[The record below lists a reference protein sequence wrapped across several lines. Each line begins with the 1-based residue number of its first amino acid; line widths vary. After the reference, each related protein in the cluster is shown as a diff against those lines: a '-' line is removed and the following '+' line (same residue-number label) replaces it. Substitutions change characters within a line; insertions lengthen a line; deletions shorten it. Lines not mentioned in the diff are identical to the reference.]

1 MEGARVRVLI
11 TNTAALNTGD
21 AAILFATLDI
31 LREAFG
37 ARLDVIVYDQQAA
50 AAARY
55 YPELTFR
62 PVLFDQLAKWT
73 GNRRLKGGAFL
84 LLAAAIL
91 WRLSLRSVGARF
103 LSPSLQAS
111 LAEFAAAD
119 LIVSAGGT
127 YLVPYYRIFP
137 KVLDLLVAVVL
148 GRPFVLFTQSL
159 GPFPQRRQRLL
170 RFVLRRARI
179 ILTRDARSRR
189 HLLDAGVSPGRI
201 AECADAAFALATPP
215 AIQETTPA
223 PSHRPLR
230 VAVSVRNWPH
240 LRNRAAAGMGRYLSA
255 VAIMIRWLV
264 EQHGAQVTF
273 LSTCQGVSE
282 YWTDDSRTADAVVA
296 RLPVTLRQHVRVDR
310 GFHAPRELMVLLGRF
325 DLVVATRLHV
335 AILALCAGVPVLPI
349 AYEFKTNELFTRLG
363 LGELVQ
369 DMESV
374 TGEDLC
380 RAVDWLLAAR
390 ADIRAALPHWV
401 ARERR
406 SALAAGS
413 HVRSALETAS

>member
-1 MEGARVRVLI
+1 VKVLV

-21 AAILFATLDI
+21 AAILLATLDI

-37 ARLDVIVYDQQAA
+37 THLEVTIYDQQAA
-50 AAARY
+50 VAARY
-55 YPELTFR
+55 YPELAFR
-62 PVLFDQLAKWT
+62 PVLFDQLVRWT
-73 GNRRLKGGAFL
+73 GTRRVKGGALL
-84 LLAAAIL
+84 LLAAASL

-103 LSPSLQAS
+103 LPPSLQAS
-111 LAEFAAAD
+111 LAEFSAAD

-127 YLVPYYRIFP
+127 YFVPYYRIFP
-137 KVLDLLVAVVL
+137 KVLDLLVAIAL

-189 HLLDAGVSPGRI
+189 HLLSFGISPGRI

-215 AIQETTPA
+215 ATRDVTPT
-223 PSHRPLR
+223 PSHKPLR

-240 LRNRAAAGMGRYLSA
+240 LRNRAASGMGRYLSA
-255 VAIMIRWLV
+255 VATMIGWLI
-264 EQHGAQVTF
+264 ERHGAQVTF

-282 YWTDDSRTADAVVA
+282 YWTDDSRIADATVA
-296 RLPVTLRQHVRVDR
+296 RLPARLRQHVRVDR
-310 GFHAPRELMVLLGRF
+310 SFHTPRELLALLGRF

-335 AILALCAGVPVLPI
+335 AILALCAGTPVLPI
-349 AYEFKTNELFTRLG
+349 AYEFKTTELFTRLG

-369 DMESV
+369 DIESV
-374 TGEDLC
+374 TSEDLC
-380 RAVDWLLAAR
+380 SAVEWLLAAR
-390 ADIRAALPHWV
+390 ADIRAVLPRWV

-406 SALAAGS
+406 SALTAGDY
-413 HVRSALETAS
+413 VRSALEASS